1 MKVFFMPAKE
11 IDSAKKEKMLEIVS
25 DLKLRMSELDDLGKK
40 IKLEGRLV
48 SPGRTKKLIEEIK
61 VPPLK
66 LLKEH

>member
-1 MKVFFMPAKE
+1 MPQE
-11 IDSAKKEKMLEIVS
+11 IDSAKKEKMMEIVS
-25 DLKLRMSELDDLGKK
+25 DLKLRMSELDDLGRK
-40 IKLEGRLV
+40 IRMEGRLV